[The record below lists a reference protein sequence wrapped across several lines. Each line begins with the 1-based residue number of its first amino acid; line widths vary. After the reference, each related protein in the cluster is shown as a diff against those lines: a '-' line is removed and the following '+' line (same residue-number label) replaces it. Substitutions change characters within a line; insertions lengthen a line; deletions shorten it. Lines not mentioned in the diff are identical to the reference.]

1 MFPFGRDWADEILS
15 FGISVNE
22 PSLKVESG
30 AVQVRL
36 VSHNGG
42 MALFGQVL
50 TAMIT
55 PFDSTGALDI
65 AEAIRLAKWLQDNGN
80 DGLVISGT
88 TGESSTL
95 TDPEKLELWEA
106 IIGAVT
112 IPVIAGSG
120 SNDTAHSVHLTK
132 EVTKM
137 GAAGILAVGPYY
149 NRPPQSGL
157 IGHIEAMA
165 NATTLPVVVYDIP
178 VRTGRKISTE
188 SLAYLANNVKNVK
201 ALKDAAG
208 NPAEAANLMAMVPK
222 DFELYSGDDGLTL
235 AFLAY
240 GGSGVIGVATH
251 WSAPEHQ
258 LMVNAFKSGDVKKA
272 RAINDILLES
282 YAFETGDAN
291 PNPIPS
297 KVMMNHLGFNV
308 GQCRLPM
315 GPPPAGLDVRAR
327 EVHANLEKARTALR
341 G

>member
-1 MFPFGRDWADEILS
+1 
-15 FGISVNE
+15 
-22 PSLKVESG
+22 
-30 AVQVRL
+30 
-36 VSHNGG
+36 

-55 PFDSTGALDI
+55 PFDATGALNID
-65 AEAIRLAKWLQDNGN
+65 EAVRLAKWLQDNGN
-80 DGLVISGT
+80 DGLVVSGT

-95 TDPEKLELWEA
+95 TDQEKLDLWDA
-106 IIGAVT
+106 VINAVT

-157 IGHIEAMA
+157 EAHITAMA

-178 VRTGRKISTE
+178 VRTGRKINTDT
-188 SLAYLANNVKNVK
+188 LARLANNVKNIK

-208 NPAEAANLMAMVPK
+208 NPAETANLMAQVPK

-240 GGSGVIGVATH
+240 GGVGVIGVATH

-258 LMVNAFKSGDVKKA
+258 LMINAFKNGDVATA
-272 RAINDILLES
+272 RAMNDILLES

-297 KVMMNHLGFNV
+297 KVMMNTLGFSV
-308 GQCRLPM
+308 GECRLPM
-315 GPPPAGLDVRAR
+315 GPPPAGLDDRAR
-327 EVHANLEKARTALR
+327 QVHSNLEKARAGLR

>member
-1 MFPFGRDWADEILS
+1 
-15 FGISVNE
+15 
-22 PSLKVESG
+22 
-30 AVQVRL
+30 
-36 VSHNGG
+36 
-42 MALFGQVL
+42 MAIFGQVL

-55 PFDSTGALDI
+55 PFDASGALDLN
-65 AEAIRLAKWLQDNGN
+65 EAVRLAKWLQDNGN

-95 TDPEKLELWEA
+95 TDAEKLSLWEA
-106 IIGAVT
+106 VINAVT

-120 SNDTAHSVHLTK
+120 SNDTAHSVHMTK

-157 IGHIEAMA
+157 EGHITAMA
-165 NATTLPVVVYDIP
+165 NATPLPVVVYDIP
-178 VRTGRKISTE
+178 VRTGRKISTQT
-188 SLAYLANNVKNVK
+188 LAKLANTVPNIK

-208 NPAEAANLMAMVPK
+208 APAETANLMAQVPK

-258 LMVNAFKSGDVKKA
+258 AMITAFKNGDVALA
-272 RAINDILLES
+272 RKYNDILLES
-282 YAFETGDAN
+282 YAFETGDDN

-297 KVMMNHLGFNV
+297 KVMMNHLGFKV
-308 GQCRLPM
+308 GDCRLPM
-315 GPPPAGLDVRAR
+315 GPPPAGLADRAAT
-327 EVHANLEKARTALR
+327 VHANLQKAREALSK
-341 G
+341 

>member
-1 MFPFGRDWADEILS
+1 
-15 FGISVNE
+15 
-22 PSLKVESG
+22 
-30 AVQVRL
+30 
-36 VSHNGG
+36 
-42 MALFGQVL
+42 MAIFGQVL

-55 PFDSTGALDI
+55 PFDASGALDLN
-65 AEAIRLAKWLQDNGN
+65 EAVRLAKWLQDNGN

-95 TDPEKLELWEA
+95 TDAEKLALWDA
-106 IIGAVT
+106 VINAVT

-120 SNDTAHSVHLTK
+120 SNDTAHSVHMTK

-157 IGHIEAMA
+157 AGHITAMA

-178 VRTGRKISTE
+178 VRTGRKISTQT
-188 SLAYLANNVKNVK
+188 LAKLANTVPNIK

-208 NPAEAANLMAMVPK
+208 APAETANLMAQVPK

-258 LMVNAFKSGDVKKA
+258 SMITAFKKGDVALA
-272 RAINDILLES
+272 RQYNDILLES
-282 YAFETGDAN
+282 YAFETGDDN

-297 KVMMNHLGFNV
+297 KVMMKHLGFNV
-308 GQCRLPM
+308 GDCRLPM
-315 GPPPAGLDVRAR
+315 GPPPAGLAERAAV
-327 EVHANLEKARTALR
+327 VHANLQKAREALSK
-341 G
+341 

>member
-1 MFPFGRDWADEILS
+1 
-15 FGISVNE
+15 
-22 PSLKVESG
+22 
-30 AVQVRL
+30 
-36 VSHNGG
+36 

-55 PFDSTGALDI
+55 PFDANGALDL
-65 AEAIRLAKWLQDNGN
+65 AEAVRLAKWLQDNGN
-80 DGLVISGT
+80 DGLVVSGT

-95 TDPEKLELWEA
+95 TDAEKLALWEA

-149 NRPPQSGL
+149 NRPPQSGMAA
-157 IGHIEAMA
+157 HITAMA
-165 NATTLPVVVYDIP
+165 NATSLPVIIYDIP
-178 VRTGRKISTE
+178 VRTGRKISTQTI
-188 SLAYLANNVKNVK
+188 AMLANTVPNIK

-208 NPAEAANLMAMVPK
+208 APAETANLMAQVPK

-240 GGSGVIGVATH
+240 GGAGVIGVATH

-258 LMVNAFKSGDVKKA
+258 AMITAFKNGDVATA
-272 RAINDILLES
+272 RKYNDILLES
-282 YAFETGDAN
+282 YAYETGDDN

-297 KVMMNHLGFNV
+297 KVMMNYLGFNT
-308 GQCRLPM
+308 GECRLPM
-315 GPPPAGLDVRAR
+315 GPPPAGLADRAR
-327 EVHANLEKARTALR
+327 MVHENLQAARAALSK
-341 G
+341 

>member
-1 MFPFGRDWADEILS
+1 
-15 FGISVNE
+15 
-22 PSLKVESG
+22 
-30 AVQVRL
+30 
-36 VSHNGG
+36 
-42 MALFGQVL
+42 MAIFGQVL

-55 PFDSTGALDI
+55 PFDASGALDLN
-65 AEAIRLAKWLQDNGN
+65 EAVRLAKWLQDNGN

-95 TDPEKLELWEA
+95 TDAEKLSLWEA
-106 IIGAVT
+106 VINAVT

-120 SNDTAHSVHLTK
+120 SNDTAHSVHMTK

-157 IGHIEAMA
+157 AGHITAMA
-165 NATTLPVVVYDIP
+165 NATTLPVVIYDIP
-178 VRTGRKISTE
+178 VRTGRKISTQT
-188 SLAYLANNVKNVK
+188 LAMLANTVPNIK

-208 NPAEAANLMAMVPK
+208 APAETANLMAQVPK

-258 LMVNAFKSGDVKKA
+258 AMITAFKKGDVALA
-272 RAINDILLES
+272 RKYNDILLES
-282 YAFETGDAN
+282 YAFETGDDN

-297 KVMMNHLGFNV
+297 KVMMNHLGFKV
-308 GQCRLPM
+308 GDCRLPM
-315 GPPPAGLDVRAR
+315 GPPPAGLADRAAV
-327 EVHANLEKARTALR
+327 VHANLQKAREALSK
-341 G
+341 

>member
-1 MFPFGRDWADEILS
+1 
-15 FGISVNE
+15 
-22 PSLKVESG
+22 
-30 AVQVRL
+30 
-36 VSHNGG
+36 
-42 MALFGQVL
+42 MAIFGQVL

-55 PFDSTGALDI
+55 PFDASGALDLN
-65 AEAIRLAKWLQDNGN
+65 EAVRLAKWLQDNGN

-95 TDPEKLELWEA
+95 TDAEKLSLWEA
-106 IIGAVT
+106 VIDAVT

-120 SNDTAHSVHLTK
+120 SNDTAHSVHMTK

-157 IGHIEAMA
+157 AGHITAMA
-165 NATTLPVVVYDIP
+165 NATTLPVVIYDIP
-178 VRTGRKISTE
+178 VRTGRKISTQT
-188 SLAYLANNVKNVK
+188 LAKLANTVPNIK

-208 NPAEAANLMAMVPK
+208 APAETANLMAQVPK

-258 LMVNAFKSGDVKKA
+258 AMVTAFKKGDVALA
-272 RAINDILLES
+272 RKYNDILLES
-282 YAFETGDAN
+282 YAFETGDDN

-297 KVMMNHLGFNV
+297 KVMMNYLGFNV
-308 GQCRLPM
+308 GDCRLPM
-315 GPPPAGLDVRAR
+315 GPPPAGLADRAAV
-327 EVHANLEKARTALR
+327 VHANLQKARIALSK
-341 G
+341 

>member
-1 MFPFGRDWADEILS
+1 
-15 FGISVNE
+15 
-22 PSLKVESG
+22 
-30 AVQVRL
+30 
-36 VSHNGG
+36 
-42 MALFGQVL
+42 MAIFGQVL

-55 PFDSTGALDI
+55 PFDASGALDLN
-65 AEAIRLAKWLQDNGN
+65 EAVRLAKWLQDNGN

-95 TDPEKLELWEA
+95 TDAEKLALWEA
-106 IIGAVT
+106 VINAVT

-120 SNDTAHSVHLTK
+120 SNDTAHSVHMTK
-132 EVTKM
+132 EVTKL

-157 IGHIEAMA
+157 EGHITAMA
-165 NATTLPVVVYDIP
+165 NATTLPVVIYDIP
-178 VRTGRKISTE
+178 VRTGRKISTQT
-188 SLAYLANNVKNVK
+188 LAKLANTVPNIK

-208 NPAEAANLMAMVPK
+208 APAETANLMAQVPK

-258 LMVNAFKSGDVKKA
+258 AMITAFKNGDVALA
-272 RAINDILLES
+272 RKYNDILLES
-282 YAFETGDAN
+282 YAFETGDDN

-297 KVMMNHLGFNV
+297 KVMMNHLGFSV
-308 GQCRLPM
+308 GDCRLPM
-315 GPPPAGLDVRAR
+315 GPPPAGLADRAAT
-327 EVHANLEKARTALR
+327 VHANLQKAREALSK
-341 G
+341 

>member
-1 MFPFGRDWADEILS
+1 
-15 FGISVNE
+15 
-22 PSLKVESG
+22 
-30 AVQVRL
+30 
-36 VSHNGG
+36 
-42 MALFGQVL
+42 MAIFGQVL

-55 PFDSTGALDI
+55 PFDASGALDLN
-65 AEAIRLAKWLQDNGN
+65 EAVRLAKWLQDNGN
-80 DGLVISGT
+80 DGLVVSGT

-95 TDPEKLELWEA
+95 TDAEKLALWEA
-106 IIGAVT
+106 VINAVT

-157 IGHIEAMA
+157 EGHITAMA
-165 NATTLPVVVYDIP
+165 NATKLPVVVYDIP
-178 VRTGRKISTE
+178 VRTGRKISTQT
-188 SLAYLANNVKNVK
+188 LAKLANTVPNIK

-208 NPAEAANLMAMVPK
+208 APAETANLMAQVPK

-258 LMVNAFKSGDVKKA
+258 AMITAFKNGDVALA
-272 RAINDILLES
+272 RKYNDILLES
-282 YAFETGDAN
+282 YAFETGDDN

-297 KVMMNHLGFNV
+297 KVMMNHLGFKV
-308 GQCRLPM
+308 GDCRLPM
-315 GPPPAGLDVRAR
+315 GPPPAGLADRAAT
-327 EVHANLEKARTALR
+327 VHANLQKAREALSK
-341 G
+341 

>member
-1 MFPFGRDWADEILS
+1 
-15 FGISVNE
+15 
-22 PSLKVESG
+22 
-30 AVQVRL
+30 
-36 VSHNGG
+36 
-42 MALFGQVL
+42 MAIFGQVL

-55 PFDSTGALDI
+55 PFDASGALDLN
-65 AEAIRLAKWLQDNGN
+65 EAVRLAKWLQDNGN

-95 TDPEKLELWEA
+95 TDAEKLSLWEA
-106 IIGAVT
+106 VINAVT

-120 SNDTAHSVHLTK
+120 SNDTAHSVHMTK

-157 IGHIEAMA
+157 AGHITAMA
-165 NATTLPVVVYDIP
+165 NATTLPVVIYDIP
-178 VRTGRKISTE
+178 VRTGRKISTQT
-188 SLAYLANNVKNVK
+188 LAKLANTVPNIK

-208 NPAEAANLMAMVPK
+208 APAETANLMAQVPK

-258 LMVNAFKSGDVKKA
+258 AMVTAFKKGDVALA
-272 RAINDILLES
+272 RKYNDILLES
-282 YAFETGDAN
+282 YAFETGDDN

-297 KVMMNHLGFNV
+297 KVMMNYLGFNV
-308 GQCRLPM
+308 GDCRLPM
-315 GPPPAGLDVRAR
+315 GPPPAGLADRAAV
-327 EVHANLEKARTALR
+327 VHANLQKAREALSK
-341 G
+341 

>member
-1 MFPFGRDWADEILS
+1 
-15 FGISVNE
+15 
-22 PSLKVESG
+22 
-30 AVQVRL
+30 
-36 VSHNGG
+36 
-42 MALFGQVL
+42 MAIFGQVL

-55 PFDSTGALDI
+55 PFHEDGSLNI
-65 AEAIRLAKWLQDNGN
+65 PEAVRLAKWLQDNGN

-95 TDPEKLELWEA
+95 TDAEKLELWEA

-132 EVTKM
+132 EVTKL

-149 NRPPQSGL
+149 NRPSQAGL
-157 IGHIEAMA
+157 YGHIEAMA
-165 NATTLPVVVYDIP
+165 NATNLPVVVYDIP
-178 VRTGRKISTE
+178 VRTGRKISTAT
-188 SLAYLANNVKNVK
+188 LAKLANNVKNVK

-208 NPAEAANLMAMVPK
+208 APAETANLMAIVPK

-240 GGSGVIGVATH
+240 GGEGVIGVATH

-258 LMVNAFKSGDVKKA
+258 KMITAFKNGNNAEA
-272 RAINDILLES
+272 RKWNDILLES
-282 YAFETGDAN
+282 YAYETGDEN

-297 KVMMNHLGFNV
+297 KVMMNHLGFSV
-308 GQCRLPM
+308 GECRLPM
-315 GPPPAGLDVRAR
+315 GPPPAGLAEKAAQVYK
-327 EVHANLEKARTALR
+327 NLEAARAAHR
-341 G
+341 

>member
-1 MFPFGRDWADEILS
+1 
-15 FGISVNE
+15 
-22 PSLKVESG
+22 
-30 AVQVRL
+30 
-36 VSHNGG
+36 
-42 MALFGQVL
+42 MAIFGQVL

-55 PFDSTGALDI
+55 PFDASGALDLN
-65 AEAIRLAKWLQDNGN
+65 EAVRLAKWLQDNGN

-95 TDPEKLELWEA
+95 TDAEKLSLWEA
-106 IIGAVT
+106 VINAVT

-120 SNDTAHSVHLTK
+120 SNDTAHSVHMTK

-157 IGHIEAMA
+157 AGHITAMA
-165 NATTLPVVVYDIP
+165 NATTLPVVIYDIP
-178 VRTGRKISTE
+178 VRTGRKISTQT
-188 SLAYLANNVKNVK
+188 LAKLANTVPNIK

-208 NPAEAANLMAMVPK
+208 APAETANLMGQVPK

-258 LMVNAFKSGDVKKA
+258 AMITAFKNGDVALA
-272 RAINDILLES
+272 RKYNDILLES
-282 YAFETGDAN
+282 YAFETGDDN

-297 KVMMNHLGFNV
+297 KVMMNYLGFNV
-308 GQCRLPM
+308 GDCRLPM
-315 GPPPAGLDVRAR
+315 GPPPAGLADRAAV
-327 EVHANLEKARTALR
+327 VHANLQKAREALSK
-341 G
+341 